1 MEEHAIDRT
10 WDIHRYQRGILL
22 RLLLLSLWQH
32 RRPIQGKRITT
43 DQGIF
48 FTVSTYIFNF
58 TQISYFIFFFFL
70 NLIRLTIFFFS
81 FFLFIFFFLET
92 FDREG
97 FRSKLGK
104 KYRRKRI
111 ANR

>member
-1 MEEHAIDRT
+1 MQLYSTSMEEHAIDRT

-58 TQISYFIFFFFL
+58 TQISYFIFFFFKFNSTHDFL
-70 NLIRLTIFFFS
+70 FLSFYFFFS
-81 FFLFIFFFLET
+81 KRSIAKI
-92 FDREG
+92 FDR
-97 FRSKLGK
+97 
-104 KYRRKRI
+104 
-111 ANR
+111 N